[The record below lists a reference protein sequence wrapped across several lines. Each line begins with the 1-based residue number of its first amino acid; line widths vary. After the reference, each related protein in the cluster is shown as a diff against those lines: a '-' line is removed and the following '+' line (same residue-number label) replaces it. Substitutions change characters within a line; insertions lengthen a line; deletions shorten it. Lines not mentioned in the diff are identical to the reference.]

1 MKKRWVSLLLLII
14 MISAAVPAFNIYA
27 SSDLYYRLNQTFE
40 NLETTDNFVS
50 DIKDL
55 QASFL
60 SSESEIKVV
69 GSDFSLLGKRSLAVK
84 KCDMRWWNVG
94 LSDEKMYVELSIR
107 ADAEFNNE
115 LIVHFSTK
123 QPTQETSLVSNV
135 IAFAVSK
142 KDGKPAI
149 VDCNG
154 NVVTQMQEDIRYAV
168 KCEFTR
174 GSDKY
179 NIYINN
185 VLTAEN
191 CINTIK
197 VYSVEDFNIN
207 VNSLNQGDKESYILI
222 DNPSVSAKGKLFPQA
237 FSSQPTAKIP
247 EIEINE
253 TPKTDDLR
261 IFVNTTEIAMAN
273 PPVLKKNTVYV
284 DLEQMARCLGMMLKD
299 DKANNSFVFSNG
311 NVTVEGT
318 LGSKK
323 IKVNGSE
330 ITVAYPPEKINKT
343 IMVTPNFFTE
353 ALNAKVWW
361 DNNSGLLVITTGQ
374 FKKDN
379 ILKSIGGKLYMNGEP
394 YYEIS
399 FNKFDLFYQILAAY
413 ESNIEYPSEENT
425 VPAAEAA
432 LKQLHELGFKS
443 IRVFAYSNVY
453 SDLMYNE
460 VHQET
465 YFKAMDQLFDLCDKY
480 DIKIVMCMGLAESF
494 LLKNDKIEEQGF
506 ITSTET
512 AVDIVANP
520 NCESRQNVYK
530 YIEKF
535 VNRYKERN
543 ALLMWEIC
551 NEGNLNADVGA
562 TTNKQM
568 YSLVQLA
575 EFYGSC
581 ADKIREYDNK
591 HLITSGDSILRNSQ
605 WNLLTDVLKG
615 NELSWQTDTREEQLK
630 ALALLNNK
638 LDVISIHA
646 YGLGISDKTA
656 SFDIYMQYADKLD
669 KPLYVG
675 ETNGAFS
682 LESEDFYLD
691 SKAYLNSIINSGVQL
706 SHWWTFRSDRQGFED
721 GYLWRIDSGE
731 LLDLIVEA
739 NKSLKEKYHINKA
752 DDENTTDAWQDP
764 YFQVLD
770 ISKVTDGKEFAV
782 MASLNSKLIRFGI
795 LSCVMFIVVV
805 ICVVLL
811 TREKLKRKRT
821 EDFV

>member
-27 SSDLYYRLNQTFE
+27 SSDVYYRLNQTFE
-40 NLETTDNFVS
+40 NLETTENFVS
-50 DIKDL
+50 EIKDL
-55 QASFL
+55 DASFV
-60 SSESEIKVV
+60 SSDSEIKVV
-69 GSDFSLLGKRSLAVK
+69 GSDFSLLGKRSLAVNR
-84 KCDMRWWNVG
+84 CDMRWWSVG
-94 LSDEKMYVELSIR
+94 LSDEKMYIELSLR
-107 ADAEFNNE
+107 ADAAFDNE
-115 LIVHFSTK
+115 LIVHFSTR
-123 QPTQETSLVSNV
+123 QPTQETSLISSV

-142 KDGKPAI
+142 EDGKPTI

-154 NVVTQMQEDIRYAV
+154 NVITQMQEDIRYVV

-185 VLTAEN
+185 TLTVEN
-191 CINTIK
+191 CVNTAK
-197 VYSVEDFNIN
+197 VYTIEDLNIN
-207 VNSLNQGDKESYILI
+207 VSPLNQGDIESYILI
-222 DNPSVSAKGKLFPQA
+222 DNPAISAKGKKYPQA
-237 FSSQPTAKIP
+237 FSAQPTAKIP
-247 EIEINE
+247 EVDIIDDSE
-253 TPKTDDLR
+253 TEALR
-261 IFVNTTEIAMAN
+261 IFINTTELAMAN
-273 PPVLKKNTVYV
+273 PPIIKKNTVYV
-284 DLEQMARCLGMMLKD
+284 DLEQMARCLSMTLKD
-299 DKANNSFVFSNG
+299 DKANKSFVFSNG
-311 NVTVEGT
+311 NVTVEAT

-330 ITVAYPPEKINKT
+330 ITIAYPPEKINKT

-361 DNNSGLLVITTGQ
+361 DNDSDLLVITTGQ
-374 FKKDN
+374 YKKDN
-379 ILKSIGGKLYMNGEP
+379 ILKAIGGKLYMNGEP

-399 FNKFDLFYQILAAY
+399 FNKYDLFYQILAAY
-413 ESNIEYPSEENT
+413 ESNIEYPAEENT
-425 VPAAEAA
+425 ISAAEAA

-443 IRVFAYSNVY
+443 IRVFAYSNAY

-460 VHQET
+460 AHQET

-494 LLKNDKIEEQGF
+494 LLKNEKIEEQGN
-506 ITSTET
+506 IVSTQNT
-512 AVDIVANP
+512 VDIVSNP

-530 YIEKF
+530 YIEKI

-543 ALLMWEIC
+543 TLLMWEIG
-551 NEGNLNADVGA
+551 NEGNLNADVGE
-562 TTNKQM
+562 TTNKQT
-568 YSLVQLA
+568 YSLLQLA

-581 ADKIREYDNK
+581 ADKIREYDK
-591 HLITSGDSILRNSQ
+591 EHLITSGDSVLRSCQ
-605 WNLLTDVLKG
+605 WNLLEDVLKG
-615 NELSWQTDTREEQLK
+615 NELSWQTDIREEQLK
-630 ALALLNNK
+630 ALTLLNEK
-638 LDVISIHA
+638 LDIISIHA
-646 YGLGISDKTA
+646 YGLGISDNTA
-656 SFDIYMQYADKLD
+656 TFDIYMQYADTLN

-675 ETNGAFS
+675 ETNGAFD
-682 LESEDFYLD
+682 LENEDFYLD
-691 SKAYLNSIINSGVQL
+691 SKAYLNSIVNSGVQL
-706 SHWWTFRSDRQGFED
+706 SHWWTFRSDRQGFDD
-721 GYLWRIDSGE
+721 GYLWRVDSGE

-739 NKSLKEKYHINKA
+739 NKTLKATYHINKA

-770 ISKVTDGKEFAV
+770 ISIITDGKEFAV

-795 LSCVMFIVVV
+795 LSGVLFVVV
-805 ICVVLL
+805 VFCVILL

>member
-27 SSDLYYRLNQTFE
+27 SSDVYYRLNQTFE
-40 NLETTDNFVS
+40 NLETTENFVS
-50 DIKDL
+50 EIKDL
-55 QASFL
+55 DASFV
-60 SSESEIKVV
+60 SSDSEIKVV
-69 GSDFSLLGKRSLAVK
+69 GSDFSLLGKRSLAVNR
-84 KCDMRWWNVG
+84 CDMRWWSVG
-94 LSDEKMYVELSIR
+94 LSDEKMYIELSLR
-107 ADAEFNNE
+107 ADAAFDNE
-115 LIVHFSTK
+115 LIVHFSTR
-123 QPTQETSLVSNV
+123 QPTQETSLISSV

-142 KDGKPAI
+142 EDGKPTI

-154 NVVTQMQEDIRYAV
+154 NVIMQMQEDIRYVV

-185 VLTAEN
+185 TLTVEN
-191 CINTIK
+191 CVNTAK
-197 VYSVEDFNIN
+197 VYTIEDLNIN
-207 VNSLNQGDKESYILI
+207 VSPLNQGDIESYILI
-222 DNPSVSAKGKLFPQA
+222 DNPAISAKGKKYPQA
-237 FSSQPTAKIP
+237 FSAQPTAKIP
-247 EIEINE
+247 EVDIIDDSE
-253 TPKTDDLR
+253 TEALR
-261 IFVNTTEIAMAN
+261 IFINTTELAMAN
-273 PPVLKKNTVYV
+273 PPIIKKNTVYV
-284 DLEQMARCLGMMLKD
+284 DLEQMARCLGMTLKD
-299 DKANNSFVFSNG
+299 DKANKSFVFSNG
-311 NVTVEGT
+311 NVTVEAT

-330 ITVAYPPEKINKT
+330 ITIAYPPEKINKT

-361 DNNSGLLVITTGQ
+361 DNDSDLLVITTGQ
-374 FKKDN
+374 YKKDN
-379 ILKSIGGKLYMNGEP
+379 ILKAIGGKLYMNGEP

-399 FNKFDLFYQILAAY
+399 FNKYDLFYQILAAY
-413 ESNIEYPSEENT
+413 ESNIEYPAEENT
-425 VPAAEAA
+425 ISAAEAA

-443 IRVFAYSNVY
+443 IRVFAYSNAY

-460 VHQET
+460 AHQET

-494 LLKNDKIEEQGF
+494 LLKNEKIEEQGN
-506 ITSTET
+506 IVSTQNT
-512 AVDIVANP
+512 VDIVSSP

-530 YIEKF
+530 YIEKI

-543 ALLMWEIC
+543 TLLMWEIG
-551 NEGNLNADVGA
+551 NEGNLNADVGE
-562 TTNKQM
+562 TTNEQT
-568 YSLVQLA
+568 YSLLQLA

-581 ADKIREYDNK
+581 ADKIREYDK
-591 HLITSGDSILRNSQ
+591 EHLITSGDSVLRSCQ
-605 WNLLTDVLKG
+605 WNLLEDVLKG
-615 NELSWQTDTREEQLK
+615 NELSWQTDIREEQLK
-630 ALALLNNK
+630 ALTLLNEK
-638 LDVISIHA
+638 LDIISIHA
-646 YGLGISDKTA
+646 YGLGISDNTA
-656 SFDIYMQYADKLD
+656 TFDIYMQYADTLN

-675 ETNGAFS
+675 ETNGAFD
-682 LESEDFYLD
+682 LENEDFYLD
-691 SKAYLNSIINSGVQL
+691 SKAYLNSIVNSGVQL
-706 SHWWTFRSDRQGFED
+706 SHWWTFRSDRQGFDD
-721 GYLWRIDSGE
+721 GYLWRVDSGE

-739 NKSLKEKYHINKA
+739 NKTLKATYHINKA

-770 ISKVTDGKEFAV
+770 ISKITDGKEFAV

-795 LSCVMFIVVV
+795 LSGVLFVVV
-805 ICVVLL
+805 VFCVILL